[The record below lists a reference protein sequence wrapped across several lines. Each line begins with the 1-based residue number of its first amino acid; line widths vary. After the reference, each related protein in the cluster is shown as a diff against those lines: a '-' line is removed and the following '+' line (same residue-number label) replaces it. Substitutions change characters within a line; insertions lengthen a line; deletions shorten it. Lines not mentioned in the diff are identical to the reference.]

1 MRFRGFIIYSAL
13 CLLVLLIACA
23 EDNKAPKK
31 SSSIASLPEDNK
43 APKFAIGDDL
53 QDMIIAQPDQY
64 SNLICYMNK
73 KTGQEVCLDDEEF
86 VEKWQVFSNQNEWKF
101 VERKDSLVKAGSPAS
116 LELPLIDE
124 FGLNRVVEHFHSNLL
139 TCIIVAP
146 RFSLQDE
153 GYWAIMEQFHTWS
166 KKNSVQVVA
175 YVDDQEN
182 DPFDMKGA
190 LGLTLQVNATHR
202 KYIYPLIEN
211 ELGMIVM
218 YKGVILD
225 KMNLEDFPNDL
236 PSLTKK
242 VPQWKEKS
250 TKK

>member
-31 SSSIASLPEDNK
+31 SSSSASLPEDNK

-64 SNLICYMNK
+64 SNLFCYMNK
-73 KTGQEVCLDDEEF
+73 ETREEVCLNDKKLAEDWRKYSDISTWE
-86 VEKWQVFSNQNEWKF
+86 F

-153 GYWAIMEQFHTWS
+153 GYWAIMEQFHQWS

-190 LGLTLQVNATHR
+190 LGLTLQVNATDR
-202 KYIYPLIEN
+202 KYIYPLIES

-225 KMNLEDFPNDL
+225 KIILEDLPKDL
-236 PSLTKK
+236 PSLIKK
-242 VPQWKEKS
+242 AVLKWKEE
-250 TKK
+250 

>member
-1 MRFRGFIIYSAL
+1 MKCRGFIIYSAL
-13 CLLVLLIACA
+13 CILVLLIACA

-31 SSSIASLPEDNK
+31 SSSSASLPEDNK

-53 QDMIIAQPDQY
+53 QDMIIAQPDEHKE
-64 SNLICYMNK
+64 LICYINTMTDK
-73 KTGQEVCLDDEEF
+73 KACLESDELDTLWETYSDTSIWQF
-86 VEKWQVFSNQNEWKF
+86 VGRQ
-101 VERKDSLVKAGSPAS
+101 DSLVKAGTPAR
-116 LELPLIDE
+116 LVLPLVDE

-153 GYWAIMEQFHTWS
+153 GYWAIMEKFHQWS
-166 KKNSVQVVA
+166 KKNNVQVVA
-175 YVDDQEN
+175 YVNDQEN

-211 ELGMIVM
+211 DLGMIVM

-225 KMNLEDFPNDL
+225 KINLEDFPNDL
-236 PSLTKK
+236 PSLIKK

-250 TKK
+250 IKK